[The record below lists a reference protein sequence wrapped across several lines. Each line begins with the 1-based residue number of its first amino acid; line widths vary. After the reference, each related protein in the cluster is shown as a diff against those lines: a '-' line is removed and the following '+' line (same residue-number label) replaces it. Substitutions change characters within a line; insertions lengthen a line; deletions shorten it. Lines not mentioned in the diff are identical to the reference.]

1 MHKLFAGIF
10 DRKNEGDEKDVG
22 GGKDRHSRTYGWFKV
37 IEDIS
42 TQLRENV
49 DKTSE
54 RNVIEF
60 LSWLQYFIMKSE
72 VREEQQELE
81 RLKNGR

>member
-22 GGKDRHSRTYGWFKV
+22 GSKDRHSRTYGWFKV